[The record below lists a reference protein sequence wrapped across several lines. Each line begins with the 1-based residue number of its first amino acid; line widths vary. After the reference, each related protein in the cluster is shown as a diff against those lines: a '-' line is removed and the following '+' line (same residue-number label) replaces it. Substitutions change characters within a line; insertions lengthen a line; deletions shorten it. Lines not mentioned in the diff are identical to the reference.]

1 MPRGAVRVRV
11 PASSANLGPGFD
23 SIGLALGIWDE
34 YEVSITTEPG
44 LVIDV
49 TGEGSLEIP
58 RDDRHLVF
66 RSMVA
71 AWSQI
76 GVAIPVGVRLVARN
90 AVPHGRGL
98 GSSATA
104 IVAGVAAACA
114 LADRYDV
121 DVVNDISARLEGHPD
136 NSSASVYGGLTLS
149 WLADAHEPSPG
160 VTRTVSL
167 PLHPD
172 VDAVVFVPE
181 TRLSTEVARKALP
194 ADIPHRDAAQNSGRA
209 ALLVAA
215 VTQRP
220 DLLLPATRDW
230 LHQEARRS
238 AFAAS
243 MDLVDDLRRRGHAAV
258 ISGAGPC
265 VLVLTPRAAI
275 DQVLA
280 DPAVWRRLLP
290 GIPDRGVEVTTL
302 AP

>member
-1 MPRGAVRVRV
+1 MPSGAVRVRV

-34 YEVSITTEPG
+34 YDVSITAEPG
-44 LVIDV
+44 LVIEV
-49 TGEGSLEIP
+49 IGEGAAQVP
-58 RDDRHLVF
+58 RDERHLVY

-71 AWSQI
+71 AWRHL
-76 GVAIPVGVRLVARN
+76 GVAIPSGVHLVARN
-90 AVPHGRGL
+90 VVPHGRGL

-104 IVAGVAAACA
+104 IVAGVAAAGA

-121 DVVNDISARLEGHPD
+121 AVVNDLSARLEGHPD
-136 NSSASVYGGLTLS
+136 NSSASVHGGLTLS
-149 WLADAHEPSPG
+149 WQADAEEPVPG
-160 VTRTVSL
+160 MTRTVSL

-172 VDAVVFVPE
+172 IDAVVFVPE

-194 ADIPHRDAAQNSGRA
+194 ASVPHRDAAQNSARA
-209 ALLVAA
+209 ALFVAA
-215 VTQRP
+215 ATHRP

-243 MDLVDDLRRRGHAAV
+243 MDLVDHLRGQGHAAV

-265 VLVLTPRAAI
+265 VLVLTTRAVI
-275 DQVLA
+275 DRVTA
-280 DPAVWRRLLP
+280 DPLVWRRLLP
-290 GIPDRGVEVTTL
+290 GIPDRGVDVTTL
-302 AP
+302 AR